1 MLAKLL
7 KAYLPPY
14 RWLLAGVLALQLF
27 GAIAS
32 LILPTLNA
40 RIIDDGVARGD
51 TGFIMSTGGIML
63 MVSLASI
70 IASVASTYLAAKSSM
85 GFGHDVRAAVYKA
98 VGGFSDR
105 EFSGFG
111 APTLITRNTNDVLQI
126 QTLVMLTSSMLVSAP
141 LMCIGGI
148 VMALRENL
156 QMSWLLTI
164 SVPLLGITV
173 AVVVARLIPHFR
185 TMQARIDKIN
195 RALREQLT
203 GMRVIRA
210 FVREPDETMR
220 FDKANKELAD
230 TALLIGRYQAVL
242 LPTVMLI
249 ANLTGV
255 AVMWFGAHLVNTG
268 DMQIGQISAFLA
280 YVMQILMSVVMATML
295 AVVIPRAAVCADRI
309 TEVIDTKPSVPA
321 PTQPLRPTNPYGVV
335 EFGGAGFS
343 YPGAETPVLSGVTM
357 RCLPGTV
364 TAIVGSTGS
373 GKSTLVSLIP
383 RLFDVTAGAVLID
396 GLDVRGW
403 DQDELFTN
411 FGYVPQKTYLFAGT
425 VATNIRYG
433 NPSATDDD
441 IWAALA
447 VAQADGFVQELP
459 QGLES
464 PIAQGG
470 SNLSGGQRQ
479 RLAIARAVVRRPRI
493 YIFDDSFSALDM
505 HTDAAVRTALRA
517 ITTNSTVIVVAQRVS
532 SIIDAD
538 QIMVLEDGAPVGLG
552 DHNFLLANCPTYQE
566 IVASQIPAEMSA

>member
-63 MVSLASI
+63 LVSLASI

-98 VGGFSDR
+98 VGTFSDR
-105 EFSGFG
+105 EFAGFG

-220 FDKANKELAD
+220 FDQANKELTD

-255 AVMWFGAHLVNTG
+255 AVMWFGAHLVDTG

-309 TEVIDTKPSVPA
+309 TEVIDTEPSVPA
-321 PTQPLRPTNPYGVV
+321 PSQPLRPTNPYGVV

-343 YPGAETPVLSGVTM
+343 YPGADTPVLSGVTM

-447 VAQADGFVQELP
+447 VAQADGFVRELP
-459 QGLES
+459 QGLDS

-505 HTDAAVRTALRA
+505 HTDAAVRAALRA

>member
-1 MLAKLL
+1 
-7 KAYLPPY
+7 
-14 RWLLAGVLALQLF
+14 
-27 GAIAS
+27 
-32 LILPTLNA
+32 
-40 RIIDDGVARGD
+40 
-51 TGFIMSTGGIML
+51 
-63 MVSLASI
+63 
-70 IASVASTYLAAKSSM
+70 M
-85 GFGHDVRAAVYKA
+85 GFGHDVRGAFYKA
-98 VGGFSDR
+98 VGSFSDR
-105 EFSGFG
+105 EFNSFG

-126 QTLVMLTSSMLVSAP
+126 QALVMLTSSMLVSAP

-173 AVVVARLIPHFR
+173 SVVVAKLIPHFR
-185 TMQARIDKIN
+185 TMQTRIDNIN
-195 RALREQLT
+195 RSLREQLT

-210 FVREPDETMR
+210 FVREPDETIR
-220 FDKANKELAD
+220 FDKANKELTD
-230 TALLIGRYQAVL
+230 TSLLIGRYQAVL

-249 ANLTGV
+249 ANLSSV
-255 AVMWFGAHLVNTG
+255 AVLWFGAHLVDTG

-309 TEVIDTKPSVPA
+309 TEVLDTEPTVPA
-321 PTQPLRPTNPYGVV
+321 PAQPLRPTSPYGVV
-335 EFGGAGFS
+335 EFGGAGFT
-343 YPGAETPVLSGVTM
+343 YPGAETPVLSNVSM
-357 RCLPGTV
+357 RCMPGTV

-383 RLFDVTAGAVLID
+383 RLFDVTAGAVLVD

-403 DQDELFTN
+403 DQDELFAN
-411 FGYVPQKTYLFAGT
+411 FGYVPQKAYLFAGT
-425 VATNIRYG
+425 IASNIRYG
-433 NPSATDDD
+433 NPTATDDD
-441 IWAALA
+441 IWAALTI
-447 VAQADGFVQELP
+447 AQADDFVRELSD
-459 QGLES
+459 GLES

-470 SNLSGGQRQ
+470 GNLSGGQRQ

-493 YIFDDSFSALDM
+493 FVFDDSFSALDM
-505 HTDAAVRTALRA
+505 HTDAAVRRELR
-517 ITTNSTVIVVAQRVS
+517 TVSTHSTVIIVAQRVA

-552 DHNFLLANCPTYQE
+552 DHQFLLANCPTYQE

>member
-27 GAIAS
+27 GAIAA

-63 MVSLASI
+63 LVSLATI
-70 IASVASTYLAAKSSM
+70 LASVASTFLAAKSSM

-98 VGGFSDR
+98 VGSFSDR

-173 AVVVARLIPHFR
+173 AIVIARLIPHFR
-185 TMQARIDKIN
+185 TMQTRIDNIN
-195 RALREQLT
+195 RSLREQLT

-220 FDKANKELAD
+220 FDKANKELTD
-230 TALLIGRYQAVL
+230 TAMLIGRYQAVL
-242 LPTVMLI
+242 MPTIMLI
-249 ANLTGV
+249 ANMSSV
-255 AVMWFGAHLVNTG
+255 AVLWFGAHLVDTG

-280 YVMQILMSVVMATML
+280 YVMQILMSVLMATML

-309 TEVIDTKPSVPA
+309 TEVIDTEPSVPA

-383 RLFDVTAGAVLID
+383 RLVDVTAGAVLID

-411 FGYVPQKTYLFAGT
+411 FGYVPQKAYLFAGT
-425 VATNIRYG
+425 IATNIRYG
-433 NPSATDDD
+433 NPAATDAE
-441 IWAALA
+441 IWDALTI
-447 VAQADGFVQELP
+447 AQADGFVRELS
-459 QGLES
+459 QGLDS
-464 PIAQGG
+464 PISQGG
-470 SNLSGGQRQ
+470 TNLSGGQRQ
-479 RLAIARAVVRRPRI
+479 RLAIARAVVRKPRI
-493 YIFDDSFSALDM
+493 LVFDDSFSALDM
-505 HTDAAVRTALRA
+505 HTDVAVRAALRA
-517 ITTNSTVIVVAQRVS
+517 VTTSTTVIVVAQRIS
-532 SIIDAD
+532 SVVDAD
-538 QIMVLEDGAPVGLG
+538 QIMVLDDGSPVGLG

-566 IVASQIPAEMSA
+566 IVASQIPAELSA

>member
-98 VGGFSDR
+98 VGSFSDR

-220 FDKANKELAD
+220 FDQANKELAD

-255 AVMWFGAHLVNTG
+255 AVMWFGAHLVDTG

-321 PTQPLRPTNPYGVV
+321 PSQPLRPTNPYGVV

-403 DQDELFTN
+403 GQDELFTN

-433 NPSATDDD
+433 NPSATDHD

-447 VAQADGFVQELP
+447 VAQADDFVRELP

-464 PIAQGG
+464 PISQGG

-493 YIFDDSFSALDM
+493 YIFDDSFSALDL
-505 HTDAAVRTALRA
+505 HTDAAVRAALRA

>member
-7 KAYLPPY
+7 KTYLPPY

-32 LILPTLNA
+32 LVLPTLNA

-63 MVSLASI
+63 LVSLASI

-85 GFGHDVRAAVYKA
+85 GFGHDVRGAFYKA
-98 VGGFSDR
+98 VGSFSDR
-105 EFSGFG
+105 EFNSFG

-126 QTLVMLTSSMLVSAP
+126 QALVMLTSSMLVSAP

-148 VMALRENL
+148 IMALRENL

-173 AVVVARLIPHFR
+173 SVVVAKLIPHFR
-185 TMQARIDKIN
+185 TMQTRIDNIN
-195 RALREQLT
+195 RSLREQLT

-210 FVREPDETMR
+210 FVREPDETIR
-220 FDKANKELAD
+220 FDKANKELTD
-230 TALLIGRYQAVL
+230 TSLLIGRYQAVL

-249 ANLTGV
+249 ANLSSV
-255 AVMWFGAHLVNTG
+255 AVLWFGAHLVDTG

-309 TEVIDTKPSVPA
+309 TEVLDTEATVPA
-321 PTQPLRPTNPYGVV
+321 PAQPLRPTSPYSVV
-335 EFGGAGFS
+335 EFGGAGFT
-343 YPGAETPVLSGVTM
+343 YPGAETPVLSNVSM
-357 RCLPGTV
+357 RCMPGTV

-383 RLFDVTAGAVLID
+383 RLFDVTAGAVLVD

-403 DQDELFTN
+403 DQDELFAN
-411 FGYVPQKTYLFAGT
+411 FGYVPQKAYLFAGT
-425 VATNIRYG
+425 IASNIRYG
-433 NPSATDDD
+433 NPTATDDD
-441 IWAALA
+441 IWAALTI
-447 VAQADGFVQELP
+447 AQADDFVRELSD
-459 QGLES
+459 GLES

-470 SNLSGGQRQ
+470 GNLSGGQKQ

-493 YIFDDSFSALDM
+493 FVFDDSFSALDM
-505 HTDAAVRTALRA
+505 HTDAAVRRELR
-517 ITTNSTVIVVAQRVS
+517 TVSTHSTVIIVAQRVA

-552 DHNFLLANCPTYQE
+552 DHQFLLANCPTYQE

>member
-1 MLAKLL
+1 VLAKLL

-98 VGGFSDR
+98 VGSFSDR

-220 FDKANKELAD
+220 FDQANKELAD

-321 PTQPLRPTNPYGVV
+321 PSQPLRPTNPYGVV

-447 VAQADGFVQELP
+447 VAQADGFVRDLP

-505 HTDAAVRTALRA
+505 HTDAAVRAALRA

>member
-98 VGGFSDR
+98 VGSFSDR

-220 FDKANKELAD
+220 FDQANKELAD

-309 TEVIDTKPSVPA
+309 TEVIDTKPSVP
-321 PTQPLRPTNPYGVV
+321 PPSQPLRPTNPYGVV

-403 DQDELFTN
+403 DQDALFTN

-447 VAQADGFVQELP
+447 VAQADGFVRELP

-505 HTDAAVRTALRA
+505 HTDAAVRAALRA

>member
-1 MLAKLL
+1 ML

-98 VGGFSDR
+98 VGSFSDR

-220 FDKANKELAD
+220 FDQANKELAD

-321 PTQPLRPTNPYGVV
+321 PSQPLRPTNPYGVV

-447 VAQADGFVQELP
+447 VAQADGFVRELP

-505 HTDAAVRTALRA
+505 HTDAAVRAALRA

>member
-1 MLAKLL
+1 VLAKLL

-51 TGFIMSTGGIML
+51 TGFIVSTGGIML
-63 MVSLASI
+63 VVSLASI

-98 VGGFSDR
+98 VGTFSDR
-105 EFSGFG
+105 EFAGFG

-220 FDKANKELAD
+220 FDQANKELTD

-255 AVMWFGAHLVNTG
+255 AVMWFGAHLVDTG

-321 PTQPLRPTNPYGVV
+321 PSQPLRPTNPYGVV

-447 VAQADGFVQELP
+447 VAQADGFVRELP
-459 QGLES
+459 QGLDS

-505 HTDAAVRTALRA
+505 HTDAAVRAALRA

>member
-98 VGGFSDR
+98 VGSFSDR

-220 FDKANKELAD
+220 FDQANKELAD

-321 PTQPLRPTNPYGVV
+321 PSQPLRPTNPYGVV

-447 VAQADGFVQELP
+447 VAQADGFVRELP

-464 PIAQGG
+464 PISQGG

-505 HTDAAVRTALRA
+505 HTDAAVRAALRA

>member
-98 VGGFSDR
+98 VGSFSDR

-220 FDKANKELAD
+220 FDQANKELAD

-309 TEVIDTKPSVPA
+309 TEVIDTKPSVP
-321 PTQPLRPTNPYGVV
+321 PPSQPLRPTNPYGVV

-447 VAQADGFVQELP
+447 VAQADGFVRELP

-505 HTDAAVRTALRA
+505 HTDAAVRAALRA

>member
-63 MVSLASI
+63 VVSLASI

-98 VGGFSDR
+98 VGTFSDR
-105 EFSGFG
+105 EFAGFG

-220 FDKANKELAD
+220 FDQANKELTD

-255 AVMWFGAHLVNTG
+255 AVMWFGAHLVDTG

-321 PTQPLRPTNPYGVV
+321 PSQPLRPTNPYGVV

-447 VAQADGFVQELP
+447 VAQADGFVRELP
-459 QGLES
+459 QGLDS

-505 HTDAAVRTALRA
+505 HTDAAVRAALRA

>member
-1 MLAKLL
+1 M
-7 KAYLPPY
+7 
-14 RWLLAGVLALQLF
+14 ALQLF

-98 VGGFSDR
+98 VGSFSDR

-220 FDKANKELAD
+220 FDQANKELAD

-255 AVMWFGAHLVNTG
+255 AVMWFGAHLVDTG

-321 PTQPLRPTNPYGVV
+321 PSQPLRPTNPYGVV

-433 NPSATDDD
+433 NPSATDHD

-447 VAQADGFVQELP
+447 VAQADDFVRELP

-464 PIAQGG
+464 PISQGG

-493 YIFDDSFSALDM
+493 YIFDDSFSALDL
-505 HTDAAVRTALRA
+505 HTDAAVRAALRA

>member
-51 TGFIMSTGGIML
+51 TGFIVSTGGIML
-63 MVSLASI
+63 VVSLASI

-98 VGGFSDR
+98 VGTFSDR
-105 EFSGFG
+105 EFAGFG

-220 FDKANKELAD
+220 FDQANKELTD

-255 AVMWFGAHLVNTG
+255 AVMWFGAHLVDTG

-321 PTQPLRPTNPYGVV
+321 PSQPLRPTNPYGVV

-447 VAQADGFVQELP
+447 VAQADGFVRELP
-459 QGLES
+459 QGLDS

-505 HTDAAVRTALRA
+505 HTDAAVRAALRA